1 MNVQI
6 PSIFSFLRTAGRTGL
21 LTVGLFG
28 AGVFGA
34 GVCGP
39 ISAELQGGELSEI
52 SSSEISQGIQSVFLS
67 IRDRMAPSLVRLE
80 MMGGMEQIG
89 NEQTGFRK
97 PIRVTTGVLAT
108 SDGFLFASAV
118 AFAHGPNAVIAVTS
132 DGKRFPARLVSTDL
146 RRKIALLKIDAV
158 KDEAPMRFQVPEAV
172 PVSEMRPGQKLL
184 ALGRVLDPDV
194 PSFSTGI
201 LSGMNRQ
208 LGMAIQ
214 TDAHVSPANY
224 GGPLTDLDG
233 RVLGILTPFG
243 MGPNELLSGMELYD
257 SGIGFAIPFEELLA
271 FLPEMQTRRE
281 WHPAPKLG
289 LVFGNPAPILADLK
303 VRYVKEDSL
312 ASKAG
317 IQVGDLMTHIN
328 GISVKRGI
336 DFQREWIRYTEGD
349 TVRIRFLR
357 GEESREIEIL
367 LENLAKNDGK

>member
-6 PSIFSFLRTAGRTGL
+6 PSISSFLRKVGWASL
-21 LTVGLFG
+21 LTVGVWVSIPAVSIGQGL
-28 AGVFGA
+28 
-34 GVCGP
+34 P
-39 ISAELQGGELSEI
+39 ETQSAEL
-52 SSSEISQGIQSVFLS
+52 SQGIQTVFLS

-80 MMGGMEQIG
+80 LMGGMEQIG

-97 PIRVTTGVLAT
+97 PIRVSTGVFA
-108 SDGFLFASAV
+108 SEDGFLFASAA
-118 AFAHGPNAVIAVTS
+118 AFAHEPNAVIAVTS
-132 DGKRFPARLVSTDL
+132 DGRRFPARLVSTDF
-146 RRKIALLKIDAV
+146 RRKIALLKIDAP
-158 KDEAPMRFQVPEAV
+158 KNGDPIHFQVPESV
-172 PVSEMRPGQKLL
+172 PVSQMRPGQKIL
-184 ALGRVLDPDV
+184 AFGRVLDPEM
-194 PSFSTGI
+194 PSLSVGI
-201 LSGMNRQ
+201 LSGKNRQ
-208 LGMAIQ
+208 RGMAVQ

-224 GGPLTDLDG
+224 GGPMTDLDG
-233 RVLGILTPFG
+233 RVMGILTPFG
-243 MGPNELLSGMELYD
+243 MGPNELVTGMELYD

-271 FLPEMQTRRE
+271 YLPQMQTRRE

-289 LVFGNPAPILADLK
+289 LLFGNPSPILADLK
-303 VRYVKEDSL
+303 VRYIEDGSL